1 MYVLYKHYYIEI
13 NICTGNI
20 ELPVYIEFIITYTCM
35 SQQKWTLSYYF
46 MLVLK
51 LHLKLQKCE
60 KYTFLRKD
68 L

>member
-13 NICTGNI
+13 NTCTGNI
-20 ELPVYIEFIITYTCM
+20 ELPVYIEFIITCTCI
-35 SQQKWTLSYYF
+35 SQQKWTVIF